1 MRGSKGGPCSNWAG
15 DVRATAMRTPP
26 AGRALLAARAMPRER
41 GSTEN
46 RENLVTLLQQE
57 WSRSREPTTRSTPR
71 DHHAVMPQQ
80 PSFPLPQAQR
90 RPPVA
95 KTVTTGPVLVF
106 VAGVEGTGHHMLC
119 AALTPRHPHCRAE
132 PCFKVDKRLDALV
145 RQCPNA
151 PMHHAAPMHRCAT
164 TPMCQCANADTRPRL
179 HSERRAARRSRGA
192 ARAAARLPP
201 ATERARQRVASADD
215 DAVHGQ
221 ARLG

>member
-1 MRGSKGGPCSNWAG
+1 MAAGARSWPPCS
-15 DVRATAMRTPP
+15 AM
-26 AGRALLAARAMPRER
+26 LRER

-46 RENLVTLLQQE
+46 RENLVTLLQRE

-95 KTVTTGPVLVF
+95 KTVTNGPVLVF

-151 PMHHAAPMHRCAT
+151 PMHHVCANAPMHHY
-164 TPMCQCANADTRPRL
+164 ADVSMRQRRHAPSSSL
-179 HSERRAARRSRGA
+179 RAARGA
-192 ARAAARLPP
+192 TLARRCSSGCAA
-201 ATERARQRVASADD
+201 TTS
-215 DAVHGQ
+215 H
-221 ARLG
+221 

>member
-1 MRGSKGGPCSNWAG
+1 MLELSR
-15 DVRATAMRTPP
+15 DVPRITPSLYTMRTS
-26 AGRALLAARAMPRER
+26 GGRRALLAALSAMSRQRA
-41 GSTEN
+41 STEN
-46 RENLVTLLQQE
+46 RENLVTLLQRE

-151 PMHHAAPMHRCAT
+151 PMPHACANAPMHHY
-164 TPMCQCANADTRPRL
+164 ADVSMRQRRHAPSSSL
-179 HSERRAARRSRGA
+179 RAARGA
-192 ARAAARLPP
+192 TLARRCSNGCAA
-201 ATERARQRVASADD
+201 TTS
-215 DAVHGQ
+215 H
-221 ARLG
+221 